1 MLESLESL
9 VLSGN
14 GRCCSVV
21 RLKAKRRGG
30 VRFTYGQEAI
40 KKEREVGKVF
50 PFDFRAKVGVWA
62 GFVCLTTPLL
72 FLFVLVRKR
81 VSCVEEGHVTL
92 LPRLKR
98 KVKTD
103 GLKK

>member
-30 VRFTYGQEAI
+30 VGFTYGQEAI
-40 KKEREVGKVF
+40 KKREVGKVF
-50 PFDFRAKVGVWA
+50 PFDFERRWAFGRGVSDNS
-62 GFVCLTTPLL
+62 PLL
-72 FLFVLVRKR
+72 PLLVLVRKR
-81 VSCVEEGHVTL
+81 VSCVEEGM
-92 LPRLKR
+92 
-98 KVKTD
+98 
-103 GLKK
+103 